1 MKKFHMGVFG
11 MLFFSLMVSSHGNA
25 QKMIKVIKTTHRD
38 YMGQFRNKE
47 QVITRFGIPT
57 SKRADG
63 EYEELLYVF
72 GTKTVT
78 EKNAK
83 LAGGFGSSSSK
94 RTSSSANSMSAGGLS
109 SSDRSSSGF
118 TTSSGGGAASA
129 NASTI
134 SQEVKIYVKFTL
146 KNDQTVNW
154 DSNGVDYTVYEM
166 VKKEK
171 PKKEKSKKEKP
182 RKEKK

>member
-1 MKKFHMGVFG
+1 MKNFHVGILV
-11 MLFFSLMVSSHGNA
+11 MLFFSLLIANYGNA
-25 QKMIKVIKTTHRD
+25 QKMIKVIKTTHKE
-38 YMGQFRNKE
+38 YMDQCTNKE

-57 SKRADG
+57 SKRVDG

-94 RTSSSANSMSAGGLS
+94 RATSSANSMSAGGLS

-118 TTSSGGGAASA
+118 ISSSGAGAASA

-134 SQEVKIYVKFTL
+134 SQEVKIYVKYTL

-154 DSNGVDYTVYEM
+154 DSNGVDYTIYEM
-166 VKKEK
+166 VKKTK
-171 PKKEKSKKEKP
+171 PPKEKSRN
-182 RKEKK
+182 RKDK